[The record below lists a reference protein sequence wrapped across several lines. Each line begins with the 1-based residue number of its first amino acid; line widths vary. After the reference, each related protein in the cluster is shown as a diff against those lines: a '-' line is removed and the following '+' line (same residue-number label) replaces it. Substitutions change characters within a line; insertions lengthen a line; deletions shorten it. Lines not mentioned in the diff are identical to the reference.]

1 MLGPE
6 KKSHLLSGE
15 EKKIA
20 AYHESGHALVSSSLP
35 NTEPV
40 RKISIISRGMAA
52 GYTLK
57 TPIEE
62 KKLSTKSDF
71 ISEIATLLGG

>member
-1 MLGPE
+1 LVRKEKSSALGRR
-6 KKSHLLSGE
+6 
-15 EKKIA
+15 KKIA

-62 KKLSTKSDF
+62 KN
-71 ISEIATLLGG
+71 